1 VTGRE
6 LIIWA
11 VACAER
17 TLPVF
22 EQTSP
27 MITDDRRLLVA
38 GRVDPQHPQPGA
50 VVDGGELV
58 VLAARGDA
66 GQGRTN
72 LTSIWNSVARQLFL
86 VALPALVQTLVPL

>member
-1 VTGRE
+1 MTGRE

-66 GQGRTN
+66 GPGVHE
-72 LTSIWNSVARQLFL
+72 LDVDLDSVARQLFL